1 MAPGRTRRM
10 VLERTLLKRFREGD
24 RAALGEVFQRY
35 APLLTRALKGAA
47 WSQRSFALLQ
57 STVELENAV
66 LEVFARAFEPRAR
79 EVYDGLRPYEQF
91 LFGIAR
97 NYLLELAR
105 AKSQTQKLEGALE
118 QIQAMDL
125 EAFDRPLEQSVEDR
139 ELEVILDAFRAELS
153 EEDGKL
159 YQLRFVDG
167 LPQEDAATAMA
178 LTRIQLRRREFALK
192 KRLLAH
198 LKNRGYL
205 LDLDIRGWS
214 FELKKAGANS

>member
-1 MAPGRTRRM
+1 M
-10 VLERTLLKRFREGD
+10 VWERTLLLRFREGD
-24 RAALGEVFQRY
+24 QAALGEVFRQY
-35 APLLTRALKGAA
+35 APALTRALKGAA
-47 WSQRSFALLQ
+47 WSQRSFAVLQ

-105 AKSQTQKLEGALE
+105 GRAQSQKLEGAME

-125 EAFDRPLEQSVEDR
+125 EAFDRPVEQSLEDR
-139 ELEVILDAFRAELS
+139 ELEVILDAFRRELS
-153 EEDGKL
+153 DEDRRL
-159 YQLRFVDG
+159 FQLRFADG
-167 LPQEDAATAMA
+167 MAQEDAAASMG

-192 KRLLAH
+192 KRLLA
-198 LKNRGYL
+198 YL
-205 LDLDIRGWS
+205 
-214 FELKKAGANS
+214 